1 MVGSSPLKGIKNI
14 NELLPAS
21 AKEAKNFGLIQKA
34 KVVKETAGIVSQIN
48 SANNL
53 IENSKKIL
61 HNPND
66 LEKNKDIPEDGF
78 NQ

>member
-1 MVGSSPLKGIKNI
+1 MARYGPRHQGQKVSKNNVSGFGWGI
-14 NELLPAS
+14 
-21 AKEAKNFGLIQKA
+21 GLIQKA

-48 SANNL
+48 SANDL